1 MMHINQKKKK
11 KKKKTSLRNVGM
23 PITAFSFSEQ
33 SGVEANE
40 CIVLMAIYKKA
51 IEMYSEPYKG
61 SIT

>member
-1 MMHINQKKKK
+1 
-11 KKKKTSLRNVGM
+11 M
-23 PITAFSFSEQ
+23 PITAFSSSEQ